1 MGMASA
7 TVMASEVVGAVG
19 ASEVVVG
26 TVGGGLFSDD
36 IMIEQGSNNDRLLFA
51 LYYLVFRS
59 HRQLDCGCR

>member
-19 ASEVVVG
+19 AREVVVG

-36 IMIEQGSNNDRLLFA
+36 MIEQGSNDHLLFA
-51 LYYLVFRS
+51 LLFSTVVRS